1 MSTSISKTFLG
12 VSLLF
17 LKMITVLGVETGF
30 PLPPAQHHDRN
41 DRDDRDKRHYNLMTQ
56 TVFFIF

>member
-30 PLPPAQHHDRN
+30 PLPPPSI
-41 DRDDRDKRHYNLMTQ
+41 MTEM
-56 TVFFIF
+56 TETTETRGTTT